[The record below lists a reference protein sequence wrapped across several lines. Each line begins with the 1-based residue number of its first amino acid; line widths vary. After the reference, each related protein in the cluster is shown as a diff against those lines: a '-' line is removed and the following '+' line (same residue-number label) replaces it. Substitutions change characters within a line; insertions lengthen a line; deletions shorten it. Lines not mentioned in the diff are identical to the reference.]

1 LFGSILLYSLA
12 NIGNGFVQ
20 TITQYAVLR
29 FLAGVG
35 LAGELGAGITLVS
48 ESMSARD
55 RGLGTTIVAAVGI
68 CGGIAAGLVGDLFG
82 WRTSYFIGGGLG
94 VSLLLM
100 RASAY
105 ESGMFEKTRKS
116 ASFRGNFLKLLTDRS
131 RLRRYIAV
139 ILVAVPIWY
148 VVGIL
153 VTLAPEMG
161 RAMGM
166 DPLPNPA
173 RAIMFCYT
181 GIAVGDVVSGL
192 LSQYLR
198 SRKRA
203 LCVFLVFLVLS
214 TAAYFMWARTSLT
227 AFYVTVTAL
236 GLAAGY
242 WAVFVTSAAEQFG
255 TNLRATAT
263 TTAPNFVRG
272 SLVPVS
278 LLYGALK
285 DKVGATESAIATGV
299 VVLAL
304 AFVSLAMLEETY
316 GRELDFT
323 EE

>member
-1 LFGSILLYSLA
+1 
-12 NIGNGFVQ
+12 
-20 TITQYAVLR
+20 
-29 FLAGVG
+29 
-35 LAGELGAGITLVS
+35 
-48 ESMSARD
+48 
-55 RGLGTTIVAAVGI
+55 
-68 CGGIAAGLVGDLFG
+68 
-82 WRTSYFIGGGLG
+82 
-94 VSLLLM
+94 
-100 RASAY
+100 
-105 ESGMFEKTRKS
+105 
-116 ASFRGNFLKLLTDRS
+116 
-131 RLRRYIAV
+131 
-139 ILVAVPIWY
+139 
-148 VVGIL
+148 
-153 VTLAPEMG
+153 
-161 RAMGM
+161 
-166 DPLPNPA
+166 
-173 RAIMFCYT
+173 
-181 GIAVGDVVSGL
+181 
-192 LSQYLR
+192 
-198 SRKRA
+198 
-203 LCVFLVFLVLS
+203 
-214 TAAYFMWARTSLT
+214 MWARTSLT